1 MDLNRLEG
9 VFYKGKGSMRL
20 NWEEV
25 KAKIEKW
32 VKEEKLSA
40 NEVLDVNA
48 FFNFAITVGANRVLN
63 VLQNREKKDSI
74 LIGTNVL
81 FGEKEKDSFRSKTRI
96 ERMETLSRL
105 RFTLASIDVSF
116 YIDMENNEIPKSV
129 RIQHP
134 IYYDALTKD
143 RFMHGVF
150 TVLKA
155 LELCSWVVVE
165 SL

>member
-1 MDLNRLEG
+1 MGSNR
-9 VFYKGKGSMRL
+9 
-20 NWEEV
+20 EEI

-32 VKEEKLSA
+32 IKEEGISA
-40 NEVLDVNA
+40 TEVPDMNA
-48 FFNFAITVGANRVLN
+48 FFNFALTVGANRVLN
-63 VLQNREKKDSI
+63 VLQNRKKKDSI
-74 LIGTNVL
+74 LIGTSVL

-96 ERMETLSRL
+96 ERMEALSRL
-105 RFTLASIDVSF
+105 RFTLASLDVGF

-165 SL
+165 SR